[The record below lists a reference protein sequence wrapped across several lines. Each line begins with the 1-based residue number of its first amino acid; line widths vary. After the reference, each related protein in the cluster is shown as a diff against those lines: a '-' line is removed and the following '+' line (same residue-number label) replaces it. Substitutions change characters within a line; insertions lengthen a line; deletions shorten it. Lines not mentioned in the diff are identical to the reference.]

1 MNLIV
6 AKIAAA
12 NLYKVYTGEENPA
25 ERKFVAMFDAV
36 DEDELIAMI
45 PSLIVE
51 ENEGL
56 KERYFFNLRGI
67 KVGKMNYVE
76 GVTTADVSKAVL
88 EYAEARKIAIA

>member
-1 MNLIV
+1 MKLTV
-6 AKIAAA
+6 AKISNA

-25 ERKFVAMFDAV
+25 ERKFVAMLDAV
-36 DEDELIAMI
+36 DEDELIAML

-51 ENEGL
+51 ENEVL

-76 GVTTADVSKAVL
+76 NVTIKDVFDATIA
-88 EYAEARKIAIA
+88 YAEARKESVA